1 MVQLPVFRV
10 RRQRLEE
17 YLMRVYRME
26 DFDFLLAAGCTAGA
40 IVEYAVQA
48 AIPPSPDAARQA
60 DNIRRGQRPQNV
72 PLILNVL
79 CLDGYIPAGRY
90 IIDTR
95 PEVPIINQY
104 RALLQQTGD
113 PLAPRCLAFKETHSE
128 RSCLHSR
135 PPSSTRLSL
144 RCGMTGDKATVSS
157 PVFPPPSSRQSLI
170 ASLRR

>member
-1 MVQLPVFRV
+1 MQHFRRPQPAQPPKTGPKPALKMVQLPVFRV
-10 RRQRLEE
+10 RRQHLEE

-26 DFDFLLAAGCTAGA
+26 DFDFLVAAGCTPGA
-40 IVEYAVQA
+40 ILEYAVQA

-60 DNIRRGQRPQNV
+60 DNIRRGQRIRNV

-95 PEVPIINQY
+95 PEVPVINQY

-113 PLAPRCLAFKETHSE
+113 PLAPRCLAFKEAHSKE
-128 RSCLHSR
+128 RLF
-135 PPSSTRLSL
+135 TQQAAQL
-144 RCGMTGDKATVSS
+144 DKI
-157 PVFPPPSSRQSLI
+157 VFEMRKE
-170 ASLRR
+170 RR